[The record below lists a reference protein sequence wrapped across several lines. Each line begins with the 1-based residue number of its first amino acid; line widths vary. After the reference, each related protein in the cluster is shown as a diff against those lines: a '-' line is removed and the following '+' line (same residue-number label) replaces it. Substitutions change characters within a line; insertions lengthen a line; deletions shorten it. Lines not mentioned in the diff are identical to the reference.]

1 MFQLIQFTEK
11 FFCHP
16 YSFIFYCFPLKQI
29 LFLRKRF
36 FICVFTSVIVKIS
49 SLSQVANIAASIFTG
64 KFTGIC
70 TGTLGPIN
78 SFTLSLFT

>member
-16 YSFIFYCFPLKQI
+16 FFTAFLSNKSF
-29 LFLRKRF
+29 FLRKRF

-49 SLSQVANIAASIFTG
+49 SVSQVANIAASIFTG
-64 KFTGIC
+64 EFTGIC
-70 TGTLGPIN
+70 TVTLGPIN